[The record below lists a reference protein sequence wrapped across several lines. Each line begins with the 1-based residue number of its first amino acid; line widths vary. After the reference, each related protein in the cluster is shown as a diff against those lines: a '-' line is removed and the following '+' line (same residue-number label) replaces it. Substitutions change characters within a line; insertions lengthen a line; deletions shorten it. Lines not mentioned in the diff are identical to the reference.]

1 MNSEKK
7 FEWKQL
13 PERNT
18 GIWYNFLRKL
28 ILLAKYICFT
38 KFIFQV
44 PKKKIV
50 IFDCE
55 GLEIKDALSD
65 FNYFIL
71 STRANKI
78 KKIYFSKKILLF
90 LFFNFFKKSLKQN
103 YLIALIKEINP
114 KIVITMIDNSQDFYI
129 ISKYL
134 SKDIK
139 FIAVQRAN
147 RETKFLPS
155 HETKKI
161 HIPEYLCFGNWDK
174 NIYKKKTNLK
184 SITPVG
190 STIASLAIR
199 DIKKKK
205 LKINKNK
212 YDVCLIAESEDPDAI
227 HDPSKRDADGFVTT
241 LHDAVGTLAEF
252 THRFC
257 KKYKLKLVFASRGY
271 GEFSNKRKEEKRFY
285 KKYLKNYNF
294 QPTRLRNKYSTYIY
308 IMQSRVVIG
317 HNTTAVREALGLNR
331 KIFHCSFSGFSGF
344 DYPSKFKFSSNKNSY
359 AIFEKEL
366 LKILGMSDQKYFKV
380 LGEGKNLIMY
390 RCDKTLELVRN
401 KVVKYLL
408 N

>member
-1 MNSEKK
+1 
-7 FEWKQL
+7 
-13 PERNT
+13 
-18 GIWYNFLRKL
+18 
-28 ILLAKYICFT
+28 
-38 KFIFQV
+38 
-44 PKKKIV
+44 
-50 IFDCE
+50 
-55 GLEIKDALSD
+55 
-65 FNYFIL
+65 
-71 STRANKI
+71 
-78 KKIYFSKKILLF
+78 
-90 LFFNFFKKSLKQN
+90 
-103 YLIALIKEINP
+103 
-114 KIVITMIDNSQDFYI
+114 
-129 ISKYL
+129 
-134 SKDIK
+134 
-139 FIAVQRAN
+139 
-147 RETKFLPS
+147 
-155 HETKKI
+155 
-161 HIPEYLCFGNWDK
+161 
-174 NIYKKKTNLK
+174 
-184 SITPVG
+184 
-190 STIASLAIR
+190 
-199 DIKKKK
+199 
-205 LKINKNK
+205 
-212 YDVCLIAESEDPDAI
+212 
-227 HDPSKRDADGFVTT
+227 
-241 LHDAVGTLAEF
+241 VGTLAEF